1 VPVAAP
7 FATLADVEALHGP
20 VDTSAQPRVA
30 VLLGMASDVILA
42 YRPSIT
48 ALASLPVGVRVVCA
62 QLVVAVLTAGA
73 AKREQIGEYS
83 VEAASTLADA
93 MELTAGQIAAL
104 DRALGV
110 TGSTPR
116 GKRLGT
122 MRIRQSDEPDP
133 VIS

>member
-1 VPVAAP
+1 MPVAAP

-20 VDTSAQPRVA
+20 VDTSQQARVS

-48 ALASLPVGVRVVCA
+48 GLTALPAGVRIVCA

-73 AKREQIGEYS
+73 ARREQIGDYS
-83 VEAASTLADA
+83 IEAGVTLTEA
-93 MELTAGQIAAL
+93 MELTVGQMAAL

-110 TGSTPR
+110 TGQTAR
-116 GKRLGT
+116 GKRVGT
-122 MRIRQSDEPDP
+122 IRVRHTDEADP
-133 VIS
+133 TVS